1 MMMYVMFKSVKQV
14 GVDKGNPPNNGWTL
28 QAFWGL
34 RDDAGTGICSPYVF
48 SLGNLE
54 VSFVDAPRDT
64 QKVIHLGKL
73 HFFWKVRILE

>member
-14 GVDKGNPPNNGWTL
+14 GVDQGNPPNNGWTL

-48 SLGNLE
+48 SLRNLE
-54 VSFVDAPRDT
+54 VIFVDAPRDI

-73 HFFWKVRILE
+73 HFFLGGTDS